1 MMRGTTTAQQ
11 RTRDVTDPPL
21 IDFVHRDEA
30 YTGVGVNGRL
40 WHIHVVRS
48 GWHLE
53 FRDPGDARSTYAGT
67 HASLLAAQGEA
78 SRAPGRPRQRR
89 RPAPRR

>member
-1 MMRGTTTAQQ
+1 MMRGTTTAQE
-11 RTRDVTDPPL
+11 RVRDARDAPGEAPG
-21 IDFVHRDEA
+21 IDFVHRDEV

-78 SRAPGRPRQRR
+78 SRAPWRPRQRR
-89 RPAPRR
+89 R